1 MKVGRHAPV
10 YRCKNCVDGGKRA
23 KKTHHPDVYFTLIIY
38 ARCPYKEKCVWSVQM
53 MAGKRY
59 LHFIK
64 GDLVFGANFFS
75 SRLKKHRGA
84 VPGALAGT
92 LPLSPHLNYF
102 DIFRKKGRIK

>member
-1 MKVGRHAPV
+1 MKVGRHAQV

-64 GDLVFGANFFS
+64 GDLVLALIFS
-75 SRLKKHRGA
+75 HPVLKNIVERS
-84 VPGALAGT
+84 PGHFPGPSLFH
-92 LPLSPHLNYF
+92 P
-102 DIFRKKGRIK
+102 I